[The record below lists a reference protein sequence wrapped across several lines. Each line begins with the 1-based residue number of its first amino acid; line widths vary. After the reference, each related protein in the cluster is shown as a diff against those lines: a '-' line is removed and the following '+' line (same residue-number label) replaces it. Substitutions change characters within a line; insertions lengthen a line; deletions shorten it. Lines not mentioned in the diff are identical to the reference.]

1 MSRRSGNNR
10 HIFGPDVEY
19 VRYEIEECFWKQQ
32 KEGKP
37 EINSILM
44 QKCIT
49 RILPLSRTYFG
60 TWRSYEDFGKRQ
72 IKNAIKRIY
81 DIEIENA
88 KNILSENFVPICMYK
103 LYNPNNGWMVKKK
116 EREFNI
122 KKSEL
127 NKKK

>member
-1 MSRRSGNNR
+1 MSKHRNEDF
-10 HIFGPDVEY
+10 IVGPNVEY
-19 VRYEIEECFWKQQ
+19 VRYEIEESFWKQK

-44 QKCIT
+44 QKCIN

-60 TWRSYEDFGKRQ
+60 TWRSHEDFGKRQ
-72 IKNAIKRIY
+72 IKNAVKRIY
-81 DIEIENA
+81 DIEIKNA
-88 KNILSENFVPICMYK
+88 KTVLSEIFVPICMHK
-103 LYNPNNGWMVKKK
+103 LYNPETGWMVKKK